1 MSIKFLPIWRSGK
14 FVHAGGTWVK
24 SFNSGT
30 DLIRTSTFTSKT
42 KGSLIKSFD
51 LFGYKNGGLE
61 IQLNYHVDT
70 IYMGDSEIC
79 SFLADLGCQ
88 TTLEHHCAGIYSSK
102 TMKQTKTLMEM
113 LILNNEIEE
122 NTNFNEFTRDLEFG
136 ACTNDRGLTEEE
148 EQDLNAWFVVMGG
161 ISLVVVAY
169 VFLFRRH

>member
-102 TMKQTKTLMEM
+102 TMKQTKT
-113 LILNNEIEE
+113 
-122 NTNFNEFTRDLEFG
+122 NFNEFTRDLEFG